1 MISVHHRNNQSG
13 AIVESLTDGYGAG
26 RVVPPA
32 GTGAAIESRRF
43 FSAAST
49 RGAYRRA
56 LERGGA

>member
-26 RVVPPA
+26 RLVPPA

-43 FSAAST
+43 FEPHPRAVLTGARSNAA
-49 RGAYRRA
+49 A
-56 LERGGA
+56 